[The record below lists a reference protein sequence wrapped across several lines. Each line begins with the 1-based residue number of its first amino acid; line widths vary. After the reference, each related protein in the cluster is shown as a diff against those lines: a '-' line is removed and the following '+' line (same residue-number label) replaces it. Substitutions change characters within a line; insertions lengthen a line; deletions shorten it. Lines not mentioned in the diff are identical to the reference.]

1 MHRRLDDQLKGVL
14 EEIARDECRKRFKHV
29 SFWIDGDDRK
39 KFLQAVHKKLTC
51 TSKKY
56 VSAYSECHV
65 NKTEAAYETPRSSEG
80 SKTAKLKGALRG
92 KVHIPNTSGH
102 VEAEGSIE
110 KDEHVQWK
118 KHRTLVF
125 PCTRSEYECG
135 TVHSEYECRLEAR
148 TDTSVRVYSTKPTKV
163 GVGVGAGVGT
173 GVGAVGGAAGGAGGV
188 LGGIAI
194 GAALGTV
201 VPVVGNIIGGVIGGI
216 GGGVL
221 GAVAGGGVGAGIGT
235 GVGTGVGHTVSR
247 MDKNTFVITAKQ
259 VFEKIKQQFQ
269 EDESKN
275 LVYCTINT
283 SISSSYENSKKSDI
297 DKA

>member
-1 MHRRLDDQLKGVL
+1 MDRRLDDQLKGVL

-51 TSKKY
+51 TSKTH
-56 VSAYSECHV
+56 VPAHSECHV
-65 NKTEAAYETPRSSEG
+65 NKTEAAYKTPRSSEG

-92 KVHIPNTSGH
+92 KGHIPNASGH
-102 VEAEGSIE
+102 VEAEGTIE

-118 KHRTLVF
+118 KHRTLVS
-125 PCTRSEYECG
+125 PRTHSEYECG
-135 TVHSEYECRLEAR
+135 TVHSEYECQLEAR
-148 TDTSVRVYSTKPTKV
+148 ADTSVRVYSTKPTKV
-163 GVGVGAGVGT
+163 GAGVGT
-173 GVGAVGGAAGGAGGV
+173 GVGVVGGAAGGAGGV
-188 LGGIAI
+188 LAGIAI
-194 GAALGTV
+194 GTALGTV
-201 VPVVGNIIGGVIGGI
+201 VPVAGNIIGGVVGGI
-216 GGGVL
+216 SGGVL
-221 GAVAGGGVGAGIGT
+221 GATAGGVAGAGIGT
-235 GVGTGVGHTVSR
+235 GVGAGVGHTVSR
-247 MDKNTFVITAKQ
+247 TDKNTFVITAKQ

-275 LVYCTINT
+275 LVYCTMNT

>member
-1 MHRRLDDQLKGVL
+1 MDDQLKGVL

-56 VSAYSECHV
+56 VPAHSECHV
-65 NKTEAAYETPRSSEG
+65 NKTEAAYKTPRSSEG

-92 KVHIPNTSGH
+92 KGHIPNASGH

-110 KDEHVQWK
+110 KEEHVQWK
-118 KHRTLVF
+118 EHRKLVF

-148 TDTSVRVYSTKPTKV
+148 TDVSVYSTKPTKV
-163 GVGVGAGVGT
+163 GAGVGAGVGT
-173 GVGAVGGAAGGAGGV
+173 GVGVVGGAAGGAGGV

-201 VPVVGNIIGGVIGGI
+201 VPVVGNIVGAVIGGI

-221 GAVAGGGVGAGIGT
+221 GAAAGGGVGAGIGA
-235 GVGTGVGHTVSR
+235 GVGAGVGHTVSR
-247 MDKNTFVITAKQ
+247 TDKNTFTITAKQ
-259 VFEKIKQQFQ
+259 VFHNIHNMFK
-269 EDESKN
+269 EDESNN
-275 LVYCTINT
+275 LVSCTMNM
-283 SISSSYENSKKSDI
+283 SVSSSYEYSKMSKI
-297 DKA
+297 DQS